1 MNMKKAFAG
10 FMAGAVAVSA
20 MATMAVS
27 AKNEL
32 TFTQDQSA
40 IDKTWDLTAT
50 KFPVTWVGTTTIT
63 LTTTTGAT
71 LGQVLAGTTAIGG
84 LTFTS
89 NSTTTNVQVEVIDG
103 ITGVTPTNPVAIT
116 TRTATVNGATVPV
129 ITITADITG
138 AAAASTAAAAVTAL
152 DAAKNLAGSPL
163 ATILAD
169 VTYAPTTIGAAL
181 ADTAATA
188 LAAAYQVS
196 AGTAAS
202 NTPIKHDSPL
212 DNQIFFLGFRE
223 NDDAAKIRSV
233 SSAKLTVKGYVN
245 STVANVAPS
254 LNTIEINLVKVGD
267 DMDSYRA
274 YKPTNI
280 SSADFANYWAV
291 ENVAMNTAQSVG
303 KIDLSSFTGG
313 IVEAK
318 VEYTIKDDS
327 KEKKSDAESLADTTI
342 FKLKGNVVVYNKTNG
357 NYTAT
362 EYFADFQGGFDWWY
376 NNNNTINTGKGKV
389 ESVDTI
395 HGPIF
400 TGYNMS
406 AVKGKATGVT
416 VDEATGVTFGAPAG
430 TEIWTAT
437 VAAKDTI
444 YYLNGT
450 KLFPD
455 GASVGG
461 VSANSSFKKA
471 VTFGDR
477 FALTEDAAKT
487 LAINLANA
495 DPDEYLTKAI
505 ECDWQN
511 MLKEIQSLIGD
522 AKGAT
527 LTFNVYSTS
536 ATDEGKGVNKFSG
549 GTDAPLASSA
559 SAEDFAF
566 AVNTQSSNKFYQAK
580 NMVDGKITLNW
591 DDITQGLAAGT
602 IMNGAIRISA
612 GQAFQIDSIS
622 LNVPPKTLAD
632 LTVGEGTTGSEES
645 LGGEASSEAASS
657 EAASSE
663 APATTSP
670 ATGNAPIALA
680 AIPVALAAAVVVAKK
695 RK

>member
-50 KFPVTWVGTTTIT
+50 KFPVTWVGTTTIS

-71 LGQVLAGTTAIGG
+71 PGQVLAGTTAIGG

-103 ITGVTPTNPVAIT
+103 TTGVTATNPVAIT
-116 TRTATVNGATVPV
+116 TRTTTVNGATVPV

-169 VTYAPTTIGAAL
+169 VKYAPTTAGAAL
-181 ADTAATA
+181 AATAATA

-202 NTPIKHDSPL
+202 NTPIYYASPL
-212 DNQIFFLGFRE
+212 DNQIFYLGFRE
-223 NDDAAKIRSV
+223 NDAAAKIRSV

-267 DMDSYRA
+267 DMGSYSA

-342 FKLKGNVVVYNKTNG
+342 FKLKGDVEVYNKTNG
-357 NYTAT
+357 NDTAT
-362 EYFADFQGGFDWWY
+362 EYFADFQDGFDWWY

-416 VDEATGVTFGAPAG
+416 VGAAAG

-612 GQAFQIDSIS
+612 GKAFQIDSIS
-622 LNVPPKTLAD
+622 LNVPAKTLAD